1 MGVLRGDRRSAR
13 GLGRVLEE
21 EELML
26 KNMRFDVHKELT
38 PAELGHVNMLVM
50 SWRRLSARLTQGATW
65 SSAATTSAAYA
76 RI

>member
-1 MGVLRGDRRSAR
+1 
-13 GLGRVLEE
+13 
-21 EELML
+21 ML

-50 SWRRLSARLTQGATW
+50 SWRRLSARLTQGTTW
-65 SSAATTSAAYA
+65 SSAATISAGYA